1 MSYEHLNQTIISGGA
16 YSDAWSRVLSRL
28 GDYTASILRA
38 LNMRPADVTTLR
50 QTPDHVLV
58 RLSFPDEHFVL
69 RIAPEKHLL
78 REVFFGRTMAAH
90 RLPAASLMYYDL
102 KRTLVPFDYT
112 VERHVCGIGAHQIDA
127 DAPHLL
133 HSAARQAGR
142 TLARMH
148 RVRTEGWG
156 NPTASGRWLVP
167 DWVSLLAELHASLA
181 PITLAAPLFGA
192 SEQRLVEAILLHPA
206 LPKVQPC
213 LLHGALGPHSVRCTI
228 GEHVQLEGLIEP
240 GPLVA
245 GDSMLDLARA
255 LDPAYSAPW
264 REGLLDG
271 YRAVRPLSEDEH
283 RRLSLLR
290 LLSGYWHTC
299 QRYARAEPH
308 EATLAATRAL
318 LAEHSALLE
327 DLLPIDEEDEDIGAA
342 I

>member
-1 MSYEHLNQTIISGGA
+1 
-16 YSDAWSRVLSRL
+16 VFSRL
-28 GDYTASILRA
+28 GDYTASILQV
-38 LNMRPADVTTLR
+38 LNMRPVDVTMLG
-50 QTPDHVLV
+50 QTSAHVLV
-58 RLSFPDEHFVL
+58 RLSTPDEHFVL
-69 RIAPEKHLL
+69 RIAPEGHLL

-112 VERHVCGIGAHQIDA
+112 VERHVCGIGANQIAA

-133 HSAARQAGR
+133 HAAARQAGR

-167 DWVSLLAELHASLA
+167 DWTSLLAEIHASLA
-181 PITLAAPLFGA
+181 PLTLAAPVFGA
-192 SEQRLVEAILLHPA
+192 TEQRLVEAALLHPA
-206 LPKVQPC
+206 LPQARPC
-213 LLHGALGPHSVRCTI
+213 LLHGALGPQSVRCTI
-228 GEHVQLEGLIEP
+228 GEHVQLEALVEP

-245 GDSMLDLARA
+245 GDGMLDLARA
-255 LDPAYSAPW
+255 LDPAYPTPW

-271 YRAVRPLSEDEH
+271 YRAVRPLSDDEH
-283 RRLSLLR
+283 ERLSLLR

-308 EATLAATRAL
+308 EVTLADTRAL
-318 LAEHSALLE
+318 LARHRALLE
-327 DLLPIDEEDEDIGAA
+327 SLLPIDEEENDANQGTPI
-342 I
+342 